1 MAQDRAPED
10 FARILL
16 VEDDLDQAH
25 LVRFLLENEGPYQVT
40 LAQDGLRGTALVQ
53 EREWAL
59 IITDL
64 NLPGVD
70 GLAVVEAARTH
81 RPGTPVMATTG
92 YSGPEYAEKARAQG
106 AHDVLLKPLD
116 RDDLLARVRA
126 LLAGPLPDTAAQA
139 PPAAPSDPGKS
150 PSGEPVPHP
159 GTPSSP
165 PASPPSPTPA
175 HRPRPDAGPPPVLG
189 PAPGVDPK
197 RVLAISIRPGD
208 AEAGCGG
215 TLLRH
220 RVAGDQVVLLTLT
233 HGAPD
238 PNGAERAEA
247 AKQAGRRMGVRFFV
261 GNAGTGEDSLA
272 KDLQRLVSGAIRE
285 IGPHLIYVPTHFH
298 ADPAFRTVHDTAL
311 ERGKEAES
319 ILAYDPGDAEP
330 GFAPE
335 LFIPVDGVLDAK
347 TRVVEVFDSSHA
359 SHLSPDH
366 VLTSSRFWAR
376 HTGGRPAEPLA
387 RIRGGGSLFSD
398 PPEAR

>member
-10 FARILL
+10 SPRILL

-40 LAQDGLRGTALVQ
+40 LAQDGLRGIALVE
-53 EREWAL
+53 EREWDL

-64 NLPGVD
+64 NLPGAD
-70 GLAVVEAARTH
+70 GMAVVEAARTH
-81 RPGTPVMATTG
+81 RPDTPVMATTG
-92 YSGPEYAEKARAQG
+92 YSGPEYAERARAQG

-116 RDDLLARVRA
+116 RDDLLTRVRA
-126 LLAGPLPDTAAQA
+126 LLAGPLPETEAPA
-139 PPAAPSDPGKS
+139 PPSVPPHPGKS
-150 PSGEPVPHP
+150 SSGEPAPAQKA
-159 GTPSSP
+159 PSSP
-165 PASPPSPTPA
+165 PPPPATPA
-175 HRPRPDAGPPPVLG
+175 PAPDPDAGPPPVLG
-189 PAPGVDPK
+189 PAPGVEPK
-197 RVLAISIRPGD
+197 RVLAISVRPGD

-233 HGAPD
+233 HGATGD
-238 PNGAERAEA
+238 QGDQRAEA

-261 GNAGTGEDSLA
+261 GNAGTGDDSQA
-272 KDLQRLVSGAIRE
+272 QDLQRLVSGAIRE
-285 IGPHLIYVPTHFH
+285 IGPHLIYVPTPFH
-298 ADPAFRTVHDTAL
+298 ADPGFRTVHDTAL
-311 ERGKEAES
+311 EGGTEAES

-347 TRVVEVFDSSHA
+347 IRVVEVFDPSQA

-366 VLTSSRFWAR
+366 ILTSGRFWGR

-387 RIRGGGSLFSD
+387 RIRGGDSLFSD
-398 PPEAR
+398 PPGAR

>member
-10 FARILL
+10 SPRILL

-40 LAQDGLRGTALVQ
+40 LAQDGLRGTALV
-53 EREWAL
+53 EDREWDL

-64 NLPGVD
+64 NLPGAD
-70 GLAVVEAARTH
+70 GMAVVEAARTH
-81 RPGTPVMATTG
+81 WPGTPVMATTG
-92 YSGPEYAEKARAQG
+92 YSGPEYAERARAQG

-126 LLAGPLPDTAAQA
+126 LLAGPLPDTEAPA
-139 PPAAPSDPGKS
+139 PPAAPSAPGKS
-150 PSGEPVPHP
+150 PSGKPAPTP
-159 GTPSSP
+159 KAPSSP
-165 PASPPSPTPA
+165 PPPPPSPTSA
-175 HRPRPDAGPPPVLG
+175 LQPDPYAGPPPVLG
-189 PAPGVDPK
+189 PAPGVEPK
-197 RVLAISIRPGD
+197 RVLAISVRPGD

-215 TLLRH
+215 ILLRH

-233 HGAPD
+233 RGGPGLQGD
-238 PNGAERAEA
+238 QRAEA

-272 KDLQRLVSGAIRE
+272 RDLQRLVSGAIRE
-285 IGPHLIYVPTHFH
+285 IGPHLIYVPTPFH
-298 ADPAFRTVHDTAL
+298 ADPAFRTVHDTAV

-319 ILAYDPGDAEP
+319 ILAYDPGDAAP
-330 GFAPE
+330 GFVPE

-347 TRVVEVFDSSHA
+347 TRVVEVFDSSQA

-366 VLTSSRFWAR
+366 VLTSVRFWAR

-387 RIRGGGSLFSD
+387 RIRGGDSLFSD
-398 PPEAR
+398 PPAAR